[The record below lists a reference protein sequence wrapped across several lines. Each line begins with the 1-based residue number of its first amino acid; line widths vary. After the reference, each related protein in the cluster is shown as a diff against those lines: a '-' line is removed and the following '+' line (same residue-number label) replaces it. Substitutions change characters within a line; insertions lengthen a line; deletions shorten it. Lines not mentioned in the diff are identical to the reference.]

1 MPSSV
6 SVTLPAMPQSLVAF
20 VILFTGAALL
30 RGFALL
36 DRSHAE
42 RLASFVFSISL
53 PATILVSLDAIQF
66 AHTAWKLP
74 LAAALVTLPLL
85 LLVWPLTH
93 TLHLPRPTR
102 GGFLLGAGCINSVYF
117 AYPVILA
124 TLGEAGLAQAILF
137 DLGQTTLTL
146 TVLYGLALWHGTAP
160 THGPSAMKRFLAA
173 PPLWTLAVVL
183 VLKLF
188 GLGLPSWLREL
199 LVPLHMTTTPLASLV
214 LGLSMSWSGRK
225 TFGLAALGALVR
237 MGGGLLLGIAA
248 ADVLHLVGV
257 ERTVVILVAGMP
269 SAVTALIFAAEA
281 GLDEDLVAS
290 IVALSLAVG
299 IGLLPWLPQFA
310 GWLMQ

>member
-1 MPSSV
+1 
-6 SVTLPAMPQSLVAF
+6 MPQSLVAF

-146 TVLYGLALWHGTAP
+146 TVLYGLALWHGTAS
-160 THGPSAMKRFLAA
+160 THGPSAMKRFLTA
-173 PPLWTLAVVL
+173 PPLWSLAVVL

-188 GLGLPSWLREL
+188 GLGLPSWLREV

-214 LGLSMSWSGRK
+214 LGLSMSWSGRN

-290 IVALSLAVG
+290 IVALSVAVG

-310 GWLMQ
+310 DWLMQ

>member
-1 MPSSV
+1 
-6 SVTLPAMPQSLVAF
+6 MPQSLVAF

-124 TLGEAGLAQAILF
+124 TLGEAGLVQAILF

-146 TVLYGLALWHGTAP
+146 TVLYGLALWHGTAS
-160 THGPSAMKRFLAA
+160 THGPSAMKRFLTA
-173 PPLWTLAVVL
+173 PPLWSLAVVL

-188 GLGLPSWLREL
+188 GLGLPSWLREV

-214 LGLSMSWSGRK
+214 LGLSMSWSGRN

-290 IVALSLAVG
+290 IVALSVAVG

-310 GWLMQ
+310 DWLMQ

>member
-1 MPSSV
+1 V
-6 SVTLPAMPQSLVAF
+6 AVVRLCYATAMPQSLVAF
-20 VILFTGAALL
+20 VVLFTGAALL
-30 RGFALL
+30 RGLTLL

-42 RLASFVFSISL
+42 RLAAFVFSISL

-74 LAAALVTLPLL
+74 LAAALVTLSML

-102 GGFLLGAGCINSVYF
+102 GGFLLGTSCINSVYF

-146 TVLYGLALWHGTAP
+146 TLLYGLALRHGAVLG
-160 THGPSAMKRFLAA
+160 HGPSAMKRFLGA
-173 PPLWTLAVVL
+173 PPLWALAVIL
-183 VLKLF
+183 LLKLF
-188 GLGLPSWLREL
+188 GLRLPSWLLEVL
-199 LVPLHMTTTPLASLV
+199 LPLHMTTTPLASLV
-214 LGLSMSWSGRK
+214 LGLSMSWSGRN
-225 TFGLAALGALVR
+225 TFGLAALGTMVR

-248 ADVLHLVGV
+248 ADVLHLTGV

-269 SAVTALIFAAEA
+269 SAVTAVIFAAEA
-281 GLDEDLVAS
+281 GLDEELVAS
-290 IVALSLAVG
+290 IVALSVAAG

-310 GWLMQ
+310 DWLMR